1 MDAVGGTVTMKLWR
15 RWISC
20 MLILLVLLPLTTIS
34 VYAANYDN
42 ELNSLG
48 RPYVGYSSIDEL
60 DQLVVS
66 KKNLS
71 SFTYR
76 NQQCVTYAF
85 IRAKEKLFG
94 TQLTL
99 ADNQSS
105 GEAAKN
111 VAKTFLGYG
120 YSESNPHMLTANG
133 YSYYMVA
140 HVDDG
145 GEHIQSNSMVC
156 FDASSNLT
164 SNQKYGHIVFVEEV
178 AVRNGVKY
186 VYYTEG
192 GTGFSSWPVKRM
204 TFDKFYNNG
213 KGYTG
218 SITFQ
223 KIIEPG
229 AYMLSPA
236 CAPNSCLDV
245 ADWGSDN
252 ETNIQLWEKTG
263 SDNQLFELVPQT
275 DGSYKIV
282 SVYAKKPLDVYRGEV
297 LDEQNVQIYGD
308 NGTDAANQKWWLE
321 EYEDGYYT
329 ITSALSDS
337 MRLDVSAGLEDN
349 GTNIQIYTANDSGAQ
364 RWKLTFVRGL
374 PPTISLSGQT
384 IPGQLKVGQS
394 FGLRGT
400 VTASGGKLKEV
411 YGAIVDANGNTV
423 QSKTYSMDSATNN
436 LRYSVNQDLIFNK
449 LPEGTYK
456 YYLSAVASNSYGEAR
471 EVLLNATFTVGSGSS
486 SSSSS
491 WASSSSSSSSGSSGS
506 TPTPTQPPVK
516 KETKKPTVTISG
528 QTVPSTQKQGSNFGI
543 RGTVSTDCGKLTWL
557 YGYITDRNG
566 NVLQSGEYFPNSS
579 SDNLRYSINN
589 DLIFDQLSA
598 GSYIYWVKATAR
610 NGDQET
616 TETLIYTEFQ
626 VVSDAPAATQPPE
639 TTPAPTTPA
648 APAAPAAP
656 NISISEQTI
665 PGSQRVGRNFGI
677 RGIVTT
683 DCGQITRVYGAILDS
698 NGNTLQSGTY
708 YPDSSSVN
716 LRYNINNDL
725 IFDNLSAGNYT
736 YYVEVTANNGGTE
749 KTQVLINAGFTES

>member
-282 SVYAKKPLDVYRGEV
+282 SVYAKKPLDVYRGEA

-308 NGTDAANQKWWLE
+308 NGADAANQKWWLE

-337 MRLDVSAGLEDN
+337 MRLDVSAGLEEN
-349 GTNIQIYTANDSGAQ
+349 GTNIQIYTANDSEAQ

-411 YGAIVDANGNTV
+411 YGAIVDDNRNTV

-456 YYLSAVASNSYGEAR
+456 YYLSAVASNSYGETR

-486 SSSSS
+486 SWS
-491 WASSSSSSSSGSSGS
+491 SSSSSSSSGSSGS
-506 TPTPTQPPVK
+506 TPTSTQPPVK

-543 RGTVSTDCGKLTWL
+543 RGTVSTDCGKLTWV

-589 DLIFDQLSA
+589 DLIFDRLSA

-639 TTPAPTTPA
+639 TTPAPTTPTTPTT
-648 APAAPAAP
+648 PAAPAAP

-749 KTQVLINAGFTES
+749 KTQVLINAEFTES

>member
-1 MDAVGGTVTMKLWR
+1 MSKSERERKGVLGMKKKLVSR
-15 RWISC
+15 FISSF
-20 MLILLVLLPLTTIS
+20 LVSVLVLLPNMPVKVFGESNRVEIA
-34 VYAANYDN
+34 YFPANVLDVSQGSYN
-42 ELNSLG
+42 A
-48 RPYVGYSSIDEL
+48 YSH
-60 DQLVVS
+60 
-66 KKNLS
+66 N
-71 SFTYR
+71 
-76 NQQCVTYAF
+76 
-85 IRAKEKLFG
+85 G
-94 TQLTL
+94 
-99 ADNQSS
+99 
-105 GEAAKN
+105 KN
-111 VAKTFLGYG
+111 VTDICPHGDGSIQAPFTGTIRYIDNNWGYVIL
-120 YSESNPHMLTANG
+120 ESNNKVRYADGTIDYMSVGFMHDNDISDLYKGKVIQQGQTFYQQGKKAPANRAG
-133 YSYYMVA
+133 EITGA
-140 HVDDG
+140 HV
-145 GEHIQSNSMVC
+145 
-156 FDASSNLT
+156 
-164 SNQKYGHIVFVEEV
+164 HIVVMRGKVSDHSYLYNGDVMIYNGLALREGAEIIRSGYDESLWKFAC
-178 AVRNGVKY
+178 AVTPGI
-186 VYYTEG
+186 YT
-192 GTGFSSWPVKRM
+192 
-204 TFDKFYNNG
+204 
-213 KGYTG
+213 
-218 SITFQ
+218 
-223 KIIEPG
+223 
-229 AYMLSPA
+229 LSPA

-282 SVYAKKPLDVYRGEV
+282 SVYAKKPLDVYRGEAR
-297 LDEQNVQIYGD
+297 DEQNVQIYSD
-308 NGTDAANQKWWLE
+308 NGSGAANQKWWLE
-321 EYEDGYYT
+321 EYDDGYYT

-374 PPTISLSGQT
+374 PPTISLTGQT

-400 VTASGGKLKEV
+400 VSASGGKLKEV
-411 YGAIVDANGNTV
+411 YGAITDANGNV
-423 QSKTYSMDSATNN
+423 IQSKTYSMDSATSN

-449 LPEGTYK
+449 LAEGTYK
-456 YYLSAVASNSYGEAR
+456 YYLSAVASNSYGETN

-486 SSSSS
+486 SSSPAWSP
-491 WASSSSSSSSGSSGS
+491 SSSSSSSGSSGS
-506 TPTPTQPPVK
+506 APTPTQPPVK

-557 YGYITDRNG
+557 YGYITDRDG

-589 DLIFDQLSA
+589 DLIFDRLSA
-598 GSYIYWVKATAR
+598 GSYSYCVKATAT

-626 VVSDAPAATQPPE
+626 VVSEAPAATQPPE
-639 TTPAPTTPA
+639 TTPAPA

-665 PGSQRVGRNFGI
+665 PSSQRVGRNFGI

-708 YPDSSSVN
+708 YPNSSSTN

-725 IFDNLSAGNYT
+725 IFDKLSAGSYT

-749 KTQVLINAGFTES
+749 RTQVLINAGFTES

>member
-1 MDAVGGTVTMKLWR
+1 MKGKLR
-15 RWISC
+15 LRIG
-20 MLILLVLLPLTTIS
+20 LLLVLSVLLLLPS
-34 VYAANYDN
+34 VPVKAFGESNRVEIAYFPANVLDVSQVAY
-42 ELNSLG
+42 G
-48 RPYVGYSSIDEL
+48 GYSHKGRNVTDICPHGDGSIQAPFTGTIRYIDNNWGYVVLESNNRVRYADGTIDYMSVGFMHDNDISDLHEGKVIQQGQIFYQQGKKAPANRAGEITSAHVHVVVMRGKASDHSYLYNGDVMIYNALALRQGTEIVRSGYDESL
-60 DQLVVS
+60 W
-66 KKNLS
+66 N
-71 SFTYR
+71 
-76 NQQCVTYAF
+76 
-85 IRAKEKLFG
+85 FG
-94 TQLTL
+94 
-99 ADNQSS
+99 
-105 GEAAKN
+105 N
-111 VAKTFLGYG
+111 VATPG
-120 YSESNPHMLTANG
+120 
-133 YSYYMVA
+133 
-140 HVDDG
+140 
-145 GEHIQSNSMVC
+145 I
-156 FDASSNLT
+156 
-164 SNQKYGHIVFVEEV
+164 
-178 AVRNGVKY
+178 
-186 VYYTEG
+186 YT
-192 GTGFSSWPVKRM
+192 
-204 TFDKFYNNG
+204 
-213 KGYTG
+213 
-218 SITFQ
+218 
-223 KIIEPG
+223 
-229 AYMLSPA
+229 LSPA

-263 SDNQLFELVPQT
+263 SDNQLFEPVPQT

-282 SVYAKKPLDVYRGEV
+282 SVYAKKPLDVYRGEA

-308 NGTDAANQKWWLE
+308 NGADAANQKWWLE

-337 MRLDVSAGLEDN
+337 MRLDVSAGLEEN
-349 GTNIQIYTANDSGAQ
+349 GTNIQIYTANDSEAQ

-374 PPTISLSGQT
+374 PPRISLSGQT

-411 YGAIVDANGNTV
+411 YGAIVDDNRNTV

-456 YYLSAVASNSYGEAR
+456 YYLSAVASNSYGETR

-486 SSSSS
+486 SSSSWS
-491 WASSSSSSSSGSSGS
+491 SSSSSSSSGSSGS
-506 TPTPTQPPVK
+506 TPTSTQPPVK

-543 RGTVSTDCGKLTWL
+543 RGTVSTDCGKLTWV

-589 DLIFDQLSA
+589 DLIFDRLSA

-639 TTPAPTTPA
+639 TTPAPTTPTTPA